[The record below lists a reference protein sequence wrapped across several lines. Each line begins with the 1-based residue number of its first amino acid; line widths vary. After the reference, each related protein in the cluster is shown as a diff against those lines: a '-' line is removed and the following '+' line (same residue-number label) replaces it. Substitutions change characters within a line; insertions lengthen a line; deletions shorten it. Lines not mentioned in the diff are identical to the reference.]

1 LASTKTPKLFS
12 LAEQGVIVTG
22 GARGLG
28 LCIATSLLEAS
39 ASYVYCVDILGEPA
53 EDEWAVAE
61 RTAKEHGGK
70 IAYHKLDITDEKAV
84 QTVFAKIYDSCP
96 FHCMTDAVLRNFRHY
111 SGSCARDDQEE
122 DSWQH
127 CDDSVHVGHN
137 CQQGYVLRELPKC
150 RY

>member
-1 LASTKTPKLFS
+1 MASTKTPKLFS

-84 QTVFAKIYDSCP
+84 QTVFAEIYDSCP
-96 FHCMTDAVLRNFRHY
+96 VPIKGFFGAAGIQQMIPAVDYPAADFRRVMEVNVT
-111 SGSCARDDQEE
+111 GT
-122 DSWQH
+122 
-127 CDDSVHVGHN
+127 
-137 CQQGYVLRELPKC
+137 LP
-150 RY
+150 RSLSTV